1 MISSTRVTYSVAAHK
16 HDDYLDQTAKIRELK
31 RERREGFVAQ
41 DKESQRRITA
51 ARLTSQL
58 VARLSHL

>member
-16 HDDYLDQTAKIRELK
+16 HDEYLDQTAKIRELK
-31 RERREGFVAQ
+31 RERREGFVSE
-41 DKESQRRITA
+41 DKAAHRRMTA

>member
-1 MISSTRVTYSVAAHK
+1 MLSSTRVTYSVAAHK
-16 HDDYLDQTAKIRELK
+16 HDEYLDQTAKIRELK
-31 RERREGFVAQ
+31 RERREGFVSE
-41 DKESQRRITA
+41 DKTPHRRITA